1 MTTEEHILDIA
12 NKTNEFIKNNP
23 DIFPDSWKV
32 TAVVKN
38 YSYNQFVD
46 NKWETFEKQ
55 YVKLNHSEKINSAK
69 VYNTSDLFLPI
80 EWGRYIG

>member
-1 MTTEEHILDIA
+1 MTTDKHILDIA

-38 YSYNQFVD
+38 YS
-46 NKWETFEKQ
+46 
-55 YVKLNHSEKINSAK
+55 
-69 VYNTSDLFLPI
+69 
-80 EWGRYIG
+80 